1 MEKNIYQNRINLYIN
16 ELDKVDLANPLF
28 VLEWFYK
35 VSDASIM
42 FQISEVSDLIYTK
55 LINNGYREV
64 LSSEEEAKTYYS
76 LINARMINLDD
87 LARNIIA
94 LILKSIK
101 EHKSIDLTVQS
112 FIKIFNEKFNA
123 EDIFSLMM
131 ERLKNNI
138 GTRIVATIVVNNEFI
153 LKVGTLNQVNDYVS
167 ITIDEEIIPFIGKN
181 IAISKLNSINGNSL
195 YNNSRVIPSMDLSN
209 ATNITR
215 LNEEIFKDNYR
226 QAVAKVI

>member
-16 ELDKVDLANPLF
+16 ELDKVDLTNPLV

>member
-16 ELDKVDLANPLF
+16 ELDKVDLANPLV

-181 IAISKLNSINGNSL
+181 VAISKINNINGNSL

>member
-16 ELDKVDLANPLF
+16 ELDKVDLANPLV

-42 FQISEVSDLIYTK
+42 FQISEVSNLIYSK

>member
-16 ELDKVDLANPLF
+16 ELDKVDLTNPLV

-123 EDIFSLMM
+123 EDIFNLMM

-209 ATNITR
+209 STNITR

>member
-16 ELDKVDLANPLF
+16 ELDKVDLANPLV

>member
-16 ELDKVDLANPLF
+16 ELDKVDLANPLV

-55 LINNGYREV
+55 LINNGYGEV

-123 EDIFSLMM
+123 EDIFNLMM

-167 ITIDEEIIPFIGKN
+167 IIIDEETIPFIGKN
-181 IAISKLNSINGNSL
+181 VAISKINNINGNSL

-209 ATNITR
+209 VTNITR

>member
-16 ELDKVDLANPLF
+16 ELDKVDLTNPLV

-209 ATNITR
+209 STNITR

>member
-1 MEKNIYQNRINLYIN
+1 MEKNIYQNRINLYIS
-16 ELDKVDLANPLF
+16 ELDKVDLTNPLV

>member
-16 ELDKVDLANPLF
+16 ELDKVDLTNPLV

-181 IAISKLNSINGNSL
+181 IAISKINNINGNSL